1 MILEGAG
8 TICGGCPGLQMM
20 VVGMPLIVLT
30 LVVTAA
36 G

>member
-1 MILEGAG
+1 MILEGVG

-20 VVGMPLIVLT
+20 VVGIPLFVLT